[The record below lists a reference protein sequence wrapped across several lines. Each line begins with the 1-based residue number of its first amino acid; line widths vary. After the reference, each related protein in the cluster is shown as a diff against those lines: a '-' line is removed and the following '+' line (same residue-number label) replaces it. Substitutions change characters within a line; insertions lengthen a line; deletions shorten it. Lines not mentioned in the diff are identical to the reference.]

1 MAKVKKEKVEKIVK
15 PKKLKKCHYCGE
27 EISIEDEIKF
37 QVGIKTIINKYA
49 HKKCK
54 QANLQK
60 ENLRKD
66 ILRILDLPLI
76 DNRLV
81 LALYNKINKEITYE
95 IMIDAIKNKK
105 QPLIDNLDKPWSYR
119 FKIVESRLPASY
131 KKIQK
136 LNQEAY
142 EDNCNV
148 FEVKN
153 LEFNYDKIDTKDYSN
168 ILD

>member
-1 MAKVKKEKVEKIVK
+1 MARVRKEKIIK
-15 PKKLKKCHYCGE
+15 PKKLKKCYYCKE
-27 EISIEDEIKF
+27 EINLEDQVNF
-37 QVGIKTIINKYA
+37 QIGVTKIINKYA
-49 HKKCK
+49 HKICR
-54 QANLQK
+54 QQNIVK

-66 ILRILDLPLI
+66 ICKILDVPLI

-81 LALYNKINKEITYE
+81 LSLYNKINKEITYE
-95 IMIDAIKNKK
+95 VMINAIKTKK

-119 FKIVESRLPASY
+119 AKIVENQLPASY

-148 FEVKN
+148 VEVKN
-153 LEFNYDKIDTKDYSN
+153 LEFNTTKIDTTDYSS